1 MNDKKNIERLFQ
13 EKFKDFEVLP
23 PNNTWNNIAS
33 KLEDSNKNKK
43 RRIIPNWLKAS
54 GVAASL
60 ILSYFLIDS
69 NSLID
74 YSNSF
79 KESNNKI
86 VLETEVKN
94 NIQDEDNINS
104 KQKESKIIK
113 PNIKNENTDNVNKNK
128 DNSTYKSDNNLVNNS
143 KSKINSSD
151 KLKDYRNEDLKLKN
165 QNIVSNSNK
174 TNSNT
179 NFIKTKFQDKNE
191 NLNKNLVGNTDVIKT
206 NPEKIK
212 FENKNKIVASNQGKQ
227 NLNKKNLS
235 IKSNNIGDN
244 KNFVN
249 NNFENDINQKIATGN
264 IEKIDYKNYDK
275 LSNNVILVDNN
286 LLKNKENSNK
296 KNAFDTNNE
305 KIITEQIGDSRVD
318 KSENKNNNNKYLVE
332 NKINPTSIEQK
343 IKSLN
348 QLATIDVQNN
358 KDSKGILSSN
368 LPITNENNTLV
379 LNDKIIDSLT
389 QNAIVENPLDK
400 ILKDKEA
407 EKTEDI
413 KEELVVEKDK
423 KWKLRPNAAPIFMSS
438 NGGSPIDKRFS
449 DNSKS
454 YNNNLSIGIGL
465 DYAMS
470 KRFSFRTGINKFD
483 LSYNTNEIAFFANLK
498 VGDPN
503 SISRGNSMPSINISQ
518 TASIMTIS
526 DSFGLNSIDPEIGQN
541 KKTGS
546 LNQSFGYLE
555 FPTEISYK
563 IIDKKFGLQ
572 LITGFSTLILNNNKL
587 ALVSNGASTDV
598 GEANNLNPINFSSN
612 IGIGFKYSF
621 WKSFEANFE
630 PTFKYQFFTFNTN
643 SEGFKPYFIGLYSGI
658 SYKF

>member
-151 KLKDYRNEDLKLKN
+151 KFKDYRNENYKLKN

-174 TNSNT
+174 TNRNT

-191 NLNKNLVGNTDVIKT
+191 NLNKNLVGNKDIIKT
-206 NPEKIK
+206 NSEKIK

-249 NNFENDINQKIATGN
+249 NNIENDINQKIATGN

-318 KSENKNNNNKYLVE
+318 KSANKNNNNKYLVE
-332 NKINPTSIEQK
+332 NKTNPTSIEQK
-343 IKSLN
+343 ITSLN

-358 KDSKGILSSN
+358 KDSKGFLSSN

-379 LNDKIIDSLT
+379 LNDKIIDSLA
-389 QNAIVENPLDK
+389 QNTIVENPLDK

-413 KEELVVEKDK
+413 KKELVVEKDK

-438 NGGSPIDKRFS
+438 KGGSPIDKRFS

-470 KRFSFRTGINKFD
+470 KRFSFRTGINRFD